1 MEGRYAHLL
10 QPIRELIKNWD
21 MDLAAE
27 LNDYLEELDDMCITL
42 DEGETQLNFAE
53 AALLIQGS
61 ACIYSKKVEMLHNLV
76 FQTLDY
82 IRDRKNKQSKEAVG
96 RDDVGTAVGHGHN
109 DDSDDDDFC
118 ELDIKTTDWVD
129 KPEASA
135 RVKVVPLPPVS
146 LIPPES
152 RDKHKYPLISAKG
165 EVVCSQKDFRI
176 NIFLPGHE
184 DLIDL
189 MLPSATST
197 PRQDAVMADDH
208 ESMVDL
214 PEQSFLPAAAV
225 EVQQEVDEYINRQ
238 QAPSREQQ
246 QVVSKDA
253 AARPAVWCPNPTLP
267 VFNVLFQHNLWP
279 LHDPYATLGA
289 DTPFQPGKNFKV
301 PSGLDDKGKRK
312 RQAASPLQDFRT
324 WFKQIYDLPERKLR
338 EGPACIDLG
347 YIHRLRRKLSRFKR
361 TNKEE
366 VEDHALEEDLL
377 EPEEAETQEKRQ
389 DPMDGLGERD
399 LLDADEDNM
408 EQEAFAAGDD
418 VSGEDELTYEELVK
432 LRVEQMM
439 GNCREYTQETA
450 LSHRV
455 QKWEGQIRPKL
466 LWQEARAPLD
476 IHEYSS
482 KIVSALGGIGRRLA
496 FSSIV
501 HGLDSTETCRF
512 LLASLHL
519 ANEYTVDIDSAG
531 SLEES
536 VDSMGLT
543 LLSGLPK

>member
-1 MEGRYAHLL
+1 MEGRFAHLL

-96 RDDVGTAVGHGHN
+96 REDVGTTAVHGHN
-109 DDSDDDDFC
+109 ADDDDFC

-129 KPEASA
+129 KPEANA

-214 PEQSFLPAAAV
+214 PEQSFLPAGAV
-225 EVQQEVDEYINRQ
+225 EVQQEVDEYIDRQ
-238 QAPSREQQ
+238 VQVENSSRLCPWMRRRALLYGAQTPPSLFSTFCFNTTCGHFMTRTPHWEQTHLSSQ
-246 QVVSKDA
+246 ERTSRFRPVWTTK
-253 AARPAVWCPNPTLP
+253 ARGSVRLCRP
-267 VFNVLFQHNLWP
+267 
-279 LHDPYATLGA
+279 
-289 DTPFQPGKNFKV
+289 
-301 PSGLDDKGKRK
+301 
-312 RQAASPLQDFRT
+312 FRT
-324 WFKQIYDLPERKLR
+324 SGPDDLPERKLR

-389 DPMDGLGERD
+389 DRMDGLGERD

-418 VSGEDELTYEELVK
+418 VSGEAELTYEELVK

-455 QKWEGQIRPKL
+455 QKWEEQIRPKL

-482 KIVSALGGIGRRLA
+482 KIVSALGGTGRRLA

-501 HGLDSTETCRF
+501 HGLDSTEACRF

-519 ANEYTVDIDSAG
+519 ANEYTVDIDSAA
-531 SLEES
+531 SLEKS
-536 VDSMGLT
+536 IDSMGLT